1 MIINFLFFY
10 RRFTDLLL
18 NRMATEVT
26 PINTTTI
33 TDAVVDD
40 APSVKKV
47 THLQPA
53 TLALTVKDIGA
64 IISTNLPKIRTDH
77 KGSWVR
83 YEKGFHQ
90 WKIVAFPDS
99 IQPIVDELVGAE
111 KAQIDL
117 HGSRQQAKP
126 RGPQKITI
134 TLHERDGV
142 DGLTGLLISRRKQL
156 VEDFPAGCTMWFDND
171 ERLWKLQGYREDAL
185 ELAKNKFLDL
195 EAECIEHM
203 MQNRKRH
210 PPKPRRR
217 QQGEAPLATTNT
229 TGAA

>member
-1 MIINFLFFY
+1 
-10 RRFTDLLL
+10 
-18 NRMATEVT
+18 MATEVT
-26 PINTTTI
+26 PITTTT
-33 TDAVVDD
+33 TDAVVDEV
-40 APSVKKV
+40 PSVKKV

-53 TLALTVKDIGA
+53 TLGLTVKDIGA
-64 IISTNLPKIRTDH
+64 IISTNLPKIREDH
-77 KGSWVR
+77 KGAWIR

-99 IQPIVDELVGAE
+99 IQLIVDELIGAE

-142 DGLTGLLISRRKQL
+142 EGLTGLLISRRKQL
-156 VEDFPAGCTMWFDND
+156 VEEFPAGCTMWFDND
-171 ERLWKLQGYREDAL
+171 ERLWMLQGYRDDAL
-185 ELAKNKFLDL
+185 ERARNQFLDL
-195 EAECIEHM
+195 EAECIEYL
-203 MQNRKRH
+203 MQHKKRP
-210 PPKPRRR
+210 PPKAPRRR
-217 QQGEAPLATTNT
+217 QRTPDAPLPTTNT